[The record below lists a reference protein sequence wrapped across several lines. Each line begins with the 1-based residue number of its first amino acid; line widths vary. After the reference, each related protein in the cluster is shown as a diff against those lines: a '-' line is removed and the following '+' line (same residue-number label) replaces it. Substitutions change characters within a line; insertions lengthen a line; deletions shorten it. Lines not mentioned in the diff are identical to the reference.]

1 MILGIHSKSLPSGV
15 NFTVLLHLRAI
26 WKSVFVFLSVFERFR
41 DFVRPFWVTK
51 GEAQE
56 FLGDILGW
64 AGGMRSRGEDSRRGE
79 ESQARR
85 SGQEKLGKAIRS
97 GRELGKNLSR
107 DLARHPRKAGAAD
120 TLARIPPACYST
132 RRMKD

>member
-1 MILGIHSKSLPSGV
+1 MSIPNRFQVVPNSRFFCI
-15 NFTVLLHLRAI
+15 
-26 WKSVFVFLSVFERFR
+26 FERFR
-41 DFVRPFWVTK
+41 KERFCDFVRPFWITK

-79 ESQARR
+79 ESQARK

-97 GRELGKNLSR
+97 GRDLGKTLSKH
-107 DLARHPRKAGAAD
+107 LARHPRKAGAAD
-120 TLARIPPACYST
+120 AKANPTSPRSDDADE
-132 RRMKD
+132 RRRR